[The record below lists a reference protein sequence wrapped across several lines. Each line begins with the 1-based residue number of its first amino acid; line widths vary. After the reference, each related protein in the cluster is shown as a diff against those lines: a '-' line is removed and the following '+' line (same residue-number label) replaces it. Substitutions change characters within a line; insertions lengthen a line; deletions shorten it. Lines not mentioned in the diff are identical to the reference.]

1 MAVLNAACNMA
12 CSIFDNIKAQQSA
25 NCDRAAAMAMREVK
39 QYGAN
44 PAMLGAA
51 KNGINQ
57 RSLSGK
63 RVAAK

>member
-1 MAVLNAACNMA
+1 MA
-12 CSIFDNIKAQQSA
+12 CTVFDHIKAQQSA
-25 NCDRAAAMAMREVK
+25 NCERAAALAMREIK

-44 PAMLGAA
+44 PTMLGAA
-51 KNGINQ
+51 KRGIEK